1 MSEPRAPDPAKLVV
15 GVFLSDKQRFEAVFD
30 RLVGC
35 FGPIDLLS
43 RWIPFDCTAYYER
56 EMGRPLFR
64 RIMSFERS
72 IDPETLCEIKWTT
85 NGIECAYKQ
94 EERRTVNIDPGYLLR
109 ERFVLATGKNYAHRI
124 SIGKGIYADL
134 TLIYQRGDF
143 QPLPWTYPDYAKDNI
158 LQFLRKVRRKYV
170 FDLDR
175 LKSDSPWE
183 GRLPE

>member
-15 GVFLSDKQRFEAVFD
+15 GVFLSDKQRFDAVFD
-30 RLVGC
+30 RLVEC

-43 RWIPFDCTAYYER
+43 RWFPFDCTRYYER
-56 EMGRPLFR
+56 EMGSPLFR
-64 RIMSFERS
+64 RMMSFENM
-72 IDPETLCEIKWTT
+72 IDPDTLSEIKWTT
-85 NGIECAYKQ
+85 NGIECAYK
-94 EERRTVNIDPGYLLR
+94 ERGRRIVNIDPGYLLR

-143 QPLPWTYPDYAKDNI
+143 QILPWTYPDYAQDNI
-158 LQFLRKVRRKYV
+158 LQLLRKVRKKYV

-175 LKSDSPWE
+175 LKRGNPLE
-183 GRLPE
+183 GRSAE